1 MTNEQIK
8 ELVLNYA
15 DILKEK
21 GFPVGNIIDVK
32 LS

>member
-15 DILKEK
+15 DMLKEK
-21 GFPVGNIIDVK
+21 GFLECFISTK
-32 LS
+32 T